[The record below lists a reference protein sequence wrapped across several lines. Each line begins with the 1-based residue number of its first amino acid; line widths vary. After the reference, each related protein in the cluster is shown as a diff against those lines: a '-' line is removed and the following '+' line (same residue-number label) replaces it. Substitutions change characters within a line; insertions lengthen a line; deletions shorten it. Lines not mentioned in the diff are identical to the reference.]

1 MKKIIVAGAGT
12 LGLDIA
18 QAFAKSGFDVWV
30 KDISAEIIKN
40 AEARLFNP
48 AVLMRLVEIIRGR
61 DTSDEAF
68 KAVCDLQVMSI
79 KVLSLYFILCQRLFS
94 APTPGR
100 ETCAS

>member
-1 MKKIIVAGAGT
+1 
-12 LGLDIA
+12 
-18 QAFAKSGFDVWV
+18 
-30 KDISAEIIKN
+30 
-40 AEARLFNP
+40 
-48 AVLMRLVEIIRGR
+48 MRLVEIIRGR

>member
-1 MKKIIVAGAGT
+1 MAAATDRPDRFVGMH
-12 LGLDIA
+12 
-18 QAFAKSGFDVWV
+18 F
-30 KDISAEIIKN
+30 
-40 AEARLFNP
+40 FNP